1 MEVLIIEDNCINLQ
15 LMTYL
20 LQSYGIT
27 VATATDGK
35 RGLKLVALLRPDLII
50 CDVYMPGLD
59 GFEVASVL
67 KAQPNLAHIPLVAV
81 TAMARAED
89 RERLLQGGFDY
100 FISKPIEPKTFAT
113 DIVTQIVRRKK
124 NG

>member
-35 RGLKLVALLRPDLII
+35 RGLKLAALLRPDLII

>member
-1 MEVLIIEDNCINLQ
+1 MEVLIIEDNPINLQ

-35 RGLKLVALLRPDLII
+35 SGLKMAEALRPDLII
-50 CDVYMPGLD
+50 CDIYLPGLD

-81 TAMARAED
+81 TALARAGD
-89 RERLLQGGFDY
+89 QERLLQRGFDY
-100 FISKPIEPKTFAT
+100 YISKPIEPKTFAT
-113 DIVTQIVRRKK
+113 DIVTQVVRRKR